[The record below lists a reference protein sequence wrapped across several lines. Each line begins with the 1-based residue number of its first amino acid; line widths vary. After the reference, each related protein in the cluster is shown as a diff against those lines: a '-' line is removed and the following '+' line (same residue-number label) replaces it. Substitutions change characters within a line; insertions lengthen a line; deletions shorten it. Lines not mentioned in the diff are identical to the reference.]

1 MLKIMHILTPVN
13 KVTKKMILK
22 FNVGDCMRISKYKN
36 IFVKSYT
43 LNQSEEVF
51 GNKKVENTVPWTIVN
66 SDLIGEEIIGM
77 FYKKELQKQIKQ
89 SLELKKYPREI
100 MINYI
105 SNGKAIIIL
114 FIARLI
120 RKMLLYKV
128 SKYFLNLY
136 ESFGKNVKVGLELS
150 NYAAKADL
158 KGAFG
163 VDRSNLAA
171 KSDLAR
177 LKAEVRK
184 IDAGKLKTVTTDLS
198 QPINVVGNDVVKN
211 NFV

>member
-13 KVTKKMILK
+13 KVTRKMILK

-184 IDAGKLKTVTTDLS
+184 IDAGKLKTVTTDLN

>member
-22 FNVGDCMRISKYKN
+22 FNVVDCMRISKYKN

-128 SKYFLNLY
+128 SKYFPNLY

>member
-163 VDRSNLAA
+163 VDRSNLAV

>member
-128 SKYFLNLY
+128 SKYFPNLY

>member
-128 SKYFLNLY
+128 SKYFPNLY
-136 ESFGKNVKVGLELS
+136 ESFGKNVKVRLELS

>member
-77 FYKKELQKQIKQ
+77 FYKKELQEQIKQ

>member
-1 MLKIMHILTPVN
+1 
-13 KVTKKMILK
+13 
-22 FNVGDCMRISKYKN
+22 
-36 IFVKSYT
+36 
-43 LNQSEEVF
+43 
-51 GNKKVENTVPWTIVN
+51 
-66 SDLIGEEIIGM
+66 M

-184 IDAGKLKTVTTDLS
+184 IDAGKLKTVTTDL
-198 QPINVVGNDVVKN
+198 N
-211 NFV
+211 

>member
-1 MLKIMHILTPVN
+1 MLKIMQILTPVN

>member
-1 MLKIMHILTPVN
+1 
-13 KVTKKMILK
+13 
-22 FNVGDCMRISKYKN
+22 
-36 IFVKSYT
+36 
-43 LNQSEEVF
+43 
-51 GNKKVENTVPWTIVN
+51 
-66 SDLIGEEIIGM
+66 
-77 FYKKELQKQIKQ
+77 
-89 SLELKKYPREI
+89 

-136 ESFGKNVKVGLELS
+136 ESFGKNVKVGLELP

-198 QPINVVGNDVVKN
+198 
-211 NFV
+211 

>member
-66 SDLIGEEIIGM
+66 SDLIGEDIIGM

-128 SKYFLNLY
+128 SKYFPNLY

>member
-89 SLELKKYPREI
+89 SLELKKYPREV

>member
-128 SKYFLNLY
+128 SKYFLNQY

>member
-1 MLKIMHILTPVN
+1 MHILTPVN

-128 SKYFLNLY
+128 SKYFPNLY

>member
-184 IDAGKLKTVTTDLS
+184 IDAGKLKTVTTDLN